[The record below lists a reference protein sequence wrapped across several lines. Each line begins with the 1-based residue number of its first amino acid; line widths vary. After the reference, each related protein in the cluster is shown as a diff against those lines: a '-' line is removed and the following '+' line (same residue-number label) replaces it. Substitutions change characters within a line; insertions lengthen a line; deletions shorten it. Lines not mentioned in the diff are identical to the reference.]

1 MKLIRLL
8 FILLMATPL
17 TALAQKGNNRVAHTL
32 ELTVKDKDNKEPI
45 IMATIQLQPTGMLAV
60 TNADGKATLRNIDEG
75 NYTVN
80 VSYVGYETLNINVK
94 VNKNLKMTCQLVPTT
109 LALQEVNVVAR
120 QKAGGAS
127 TTSVIGRQA
136 IDHLQAASLADILQ
150 LLPGQLMTNTDL
162 TAQSNLQI
170 RTLGNNNT
178 AAFGSSVIMDGMP
191 ISNDGNLQAGGFSST
206 AFTGTDLRNLSAD
219 DIQEVEVI
227 RGIPSAEYGDLTS
240 GLMVVKSKIGVT
252 PWQVKGKINPGMM
265 NYSLGKGLRMDKY
278 GVLNFNVDYAQSWGD
293 PRMKTKS
300 FDRYTMSIGYG
311 IDITK
316 KWHTDTKL
324 RYMYSKDWNGN
335 DPDAIQDGTENK
347 NTNKNLTLT
356 HNGRISIDRLFSR
369 SLNYTIGLTLT
380 GTDDIST
387 KYVPTTNGVVHIIT
401 ARETGY
407 NSIPWLN
414 RSYLATGY
422 TESRPGNVY
431 AKLNNNFFLKGK
443 KTNHRFKV
451 GVDYHYDWNSGKGYY
466 NADESLPLKPNENGR
481 PRAFSDI
488 PGLHQ
493 IAAYLEDNFTWE
505 YAKGRNLRIVA
516 GARFQAMQPF
526 SDVSTT
532 ALSPRLNMTFDVT
545 KWLTLRGGIGL
556 NSKAPGLNYLYPDN
570 SYNDHIAMAYYAGGN
585 TDPQQAGSMVVAHTH
600 VQPVEFSR
608 GLKNATTT
616 KIEAG
621 ADIKLPGGRKLS
633 VTVYQDKTPN
643 GFSSAIQ
650 YVTYESLQFADPTA
664 YQQGLANN
672 VPSIFWTTNGQVSN
686 DNVLQNRGI
695 EFDFDLGRIKP
706 LNTNIYFSGAW
717 QESKSWSEGQ
727 NSINPQDLPAEYK
740 ARSTTPYKLVYPSG
754 LDYSRNRRF
763 VNTLRLVTNIP
774 QLRMVASFT
783 GQVIWHSSTYS
794 FSADKDPYAFITT
807 DLQWHTISPDQ
818 LSGWLDTAGN
828 WSATQPA
835 SGISL
840 EKQLIRPNEND
851 VVKEPITWN
860 LSARLTKEFGK
871 FAGLSF
877 YANNVL
883 YYEPFMSTN
892 TSGTLT
898 QRNSSSYSFGV
909 ELFFNL

>member
-1 MKLIRLL
+1 
-8 FILLMATPL
+8 MATPL
-17 TALAQKGNNRVAHTL
+17 NAFAQKGNNRVAHTL

-324 RYMYSKDWNGN
+324 RYMYSKDWNGK
-335 DPDAIQDGTENK
+335 DPDAIQDGTDNK
-347 NTNKNLTLT
+347 NINKNLTLT

-380 GTDDIST
+380 GTDDTST

-414 RSYLATGY
+414 RTYLATGY

-664 YQQGLANN
+664 
-672 VPSIFWTTNGQVSN
+672 
-686 DNVLQNRGI
+686 
-695 EFDFDLGRIKP
+695 
-706 LNTNIYFSGAW
+706 
-717 QESKSWSEGQ
+717 
-727 NSINPQDLPAEYK
+727 
-740 ARSTTPYKLVYPSG
+740 
-754 LDYSRNRRF
+754 
-763 VNTLRLVTNIP
+763 
-774 QLRMVASFT
+774 
-783 GQVIWHSSTYS
+783 
-794 FSADKDPYAFITT
+794 
-807 DLQWHTISPDQ
+807 
-818 LSGWLDTAGN
+818 
-828 WSATQPA
+828 
-835 SGISL
+835 
-840 EKQLIRPNEND
+840 
-851 VVKEPITWN
+851 
-860 LSARLTKEFGK
+860 
-871 FAGLSF
+871 
-877 YANNVL
+877 
-883 YYEPFMSTN
+883 
-892 TSGTLT
+892 
-898 QRNSSSYSFGV
+898 
-909 ELFFNL
+909 